1 MASIKASAELI
12 RYNLTYYFTKAA
24 AFDQLIQTLLVRITL
39 ANFMDVVPITK
50 EYLQNIQSYDFM
62 DVIPITKR
70 IFTKIFNLMIFAF
83 FFLLGIKMK
92 LFQKHW
98 KNLLSLNNPFY
109 SMITNGIIFQVLR
122 QSLKNAID
130 LVGRWKCA
138 ATNYHPTLNTM
149 LKHIMQILET
159 SRLIRTT
166 SSSLETIIPACYNT
180 K

>member
-83 FFLLGIKMK
+83 FFFVGYQDEIISKTLKESFIFEQPI
-92 LFQKHW
+92 LFNDYKWNH
-98 KNLLSLNNPFY
+98 F
-109 SMITNGIIFQVLR
+109 
-122 QSLKNAID
+122 
-130 LVGRWKCA
+130 
-138 ATNYHPTLNTM
+138 
-149 LKHIMQILET
+149 
-159 SRLIRTT
+159 
-166 SSSLETIIPACYNT
+166 SSSPAIFEKCD
-180 K
+180 